1 MNLNIFKSVPELN
14 EALIAYVIEIGN
26 TAIATKGRFDF
37 VLTGGNSPKALYQ
50 QLSTTY
56 KDKID
61 WSKVYFF
68 FGDERNVLPAHKDYN
83 GLMAKENLFN
93 NLQTPESH
101 IFYVDTTLIPEYAA
115 STYKK
120 VIENHFNEEEI
131 VFDLIL
137 LGMGD
142 DAHTASIFP
151 GTDLVHNQEE
161 TVAAVWVEK
170 LNTFRIS
177 LTAPLINKAKNIA
190 FITFGENKAEALK
203 HVIGDEEKNF
213 DHYPA
218 QLIKPMNGNLD
229 WFIDEKAG
237 NKLTFN

>member
-14 EALIAYVIEIGN
+14 KALIAYVIEIAN
-26 TAIATKGRFDF
+26 KSIATKGRFDF
-37 VLTGGNSPKALYQ
+37 VLTGGNSPKELYQ

-68 FGDERNVLPAHKDYN
+68 FGDERTVLPTHKDYN
-83 GLMAKENLFN
+83 GLMAKENLFVY
-93 NLQTPESH
+93 LHTPPNH
-101 IFYVDTTLIPEYAA
+101 IFYIDTTLTPENAA
-115 STYKK
+115 SAYKK
-120 VIENHFNEEEI
+120 ALEEHFQGKPI

-161 TVAAVWVEK
+161 TVAAVWVKK
-170 LNTFRIS
+170 LNTYRVS
-177 LTAPLINKAKNIA
+177 LSAPLINKAKNVA
-190 FITFGENKAEALK
+190 FITFGENKSAALAQVMNK
-203 HVIGDEEKNF
+203 QLKDPNT
-213 DHYPA
+213 YPA
-218 QLIKPMNGNLD
+218 QLINPVDGNLA
-229 WFIDEKAG
+229 WFIDEQAAS
-237 NKLTFN
+237 LL

>member
-1 MNLNIFKSVPELN
+1 MNLNIFKSVKELN
-14 EALIAYVIEIGN
+14 EALIAYVIEIA
-26 TAIATKGRFDF
+26 TKAIADKGRFDF
-37 VLTGGNSPKALYQ
+37 VLTGGNSPKELYQ

-68 FGDERNVLPAHKDYN
+68 FGDERTVLPDHKDYN

-93 NLQTPESH
+93 NLQTPDSH
-101 IFYVDTTLIPEYAA
+101 IFYMDTTLAPKDAA
-115 STYKK
+115 SAYKNAL
-120 VIENHFNEEEI
+120 ITHFNGEEI

-151 GTDLVHNQEE
+151 LTDLVNNQEE

-170 LNTFRIS
+170 LNTNRIS

-190 FITFGENKAEALK
+190 FITFGENKANALK

-213 DHYPA
+213 ELYPA
-218 QLIKPMNGNLD
+218 QLIKPISGNLD
-229 WFIDEKAG
+229 WFVDETAAAHLK
-237 NKLTFN
+237 F

>member
-1 MNLNIFKSVPELN
+1 MNLNIFKSVKDLN
-14 EALIAYVIEIGN
+14 EALIAYVIEIAN
-26 TAIATKGRFDF
+26 KAITTKGVFNF
-37 VLTGGNSPKALYQ
+37 VLTGGNSPKELYQ

-68 FGDERNVLPAHKDYN
+68 FGDERTVLPDHKDYN

-93 NLQTPESH
+93 NLTTLESH
-101 IFYVDTTLIPEYAA
+101 IFYIDTTLVPEDAA
-115 STYKK
+115 RAYKTALDK
-120 VIENHFNEEEI
+120 HFNGEEI
-131 VFDLIL
+131 IFDLIL

-151 GTDLVHNQEE
+151 GTDLVHNYEE

-170 LNTFRIS
+170 LNTYRIS
-177 LTAPLINKAKNIA
+177 LTAPLINKTKNIA
-190 FITFGENKAEALK
+190 FITFGDNKAAALS

-213 DHYPA
+213 ELYPA
-218 QLIKPMNGNLD
+218 QLINPINGKLD
-229 WFIDEKAG
+229 WFVDEKAANG
-237 NKLTFN
+237 LIQ

>member
-1 MNLNIFKSVPELN
+1 MNLNIFKSVKDLN
-14 EALIAYVIEIGN
+14 EALIAYVIEIATN
-26 TAIATKGRFDF
+26 AIESKGRFNF
-37 VLTGGNSPKALYQ
+37 VLTGGNSPKELYQ

-68 FGDERNVLPAHKDYN
+68 FGDERTVLPTHKDYN

-101 IFYVDTTLIPEYAA
+101 IFYMDTTLSPEEAA
-115 STYKK
+115 RQYKAK
-120 VIENHFNEEEI
+120 IDQHFNGEEI
-131 VFDLIL
+131 IFDLIL

-170 LNTFRIS
+170 LNTNRIS
-177 LTAPLINKAKNIA
+177 LTAPLINKAKNVA
-190 FITFGENKAEALK
+190 FITFGENKANALS
-203 HVIGDEEKNF
+203 HVLGEEEKNYEL
-213 DHYPA
+213 YPA
-218 QLIKPMNGNLD
+218 QLIHPTDGNLN
-229 WFIDEKAG
+229 WFVDEAAAK
-237 NKLTFN
+237 NLKD

>member
-1 MNLNIFKSVPELN
+1 MTLNIFKSIKELN
-14 EALIAYVIEIGN
+14 EALIAYVIEIAN
-26 TAIATKGRFDF
+26 NAIATKDRFNF
-37 VLTGGNSPKALYQ
+37 VLTGGNSPKELYQ

-56 KDKID
+56 KGKID

-68 FGDERNVLPAHKDYN
+68 FGDERTVLPDHKDYN

-93 NLQTPESH
+93 NLTTSDSH
-101 IFYVDTTLIPEYAA
+101 IFYMDTTLSPEKAA
-115 STYKK
+115 IDYKAK
-120 VIENHFNEEEI
+120 LDQHFNREQI

-137 LGMGD
+137 LGVGD

-170 LNTFRIS
+170 LNTYRIS

-190 FITFGENKAEALK
+190 FITFGDNKATALS
-203 HVIGDEEKNF
+203 HVIGDEEKNYGL
-213 DHYPA
+213 YPA
-218 QLIKPMNGNLD
+218 QLIKPDNGNLD
-229 WFIDEKAG
+229 WFVDERAADG
-237 NKLTFN
+237 LIQ

>member
-1 MNLNIFKSVPELN
+1 MSLNIFKSVPELN
-14 EALIAYVIEIGN
+14 EALIAYVIEIAN
-26 TAIATKGRFDF
+26 KSIAIKDQFNF
-37 VLTGGNSPKALYQ
+37 VLTGGNSPKELYQ

-68 FGDERNVLPAHKDYN
+68 FGDERTVLPNHKDYN

-93 NLQTPESH
+93 NLQTSENH
-101 IFYVDTTLIPEYAA
+101 IFYMDTTLTPEDAA
-115 STYKK
+115 KAYKVELDK
-120 VIENHFNEEEI
+120 HFNGEEI

-161 TVAAVWVEK
+161 TVEAVWVEK

-190 FITFGENKAEALK
+190 FITFGDNKATALS

-213 DHYPA
+213 DLYPA
-218 QLIKPMNGNLD
+218 QLINPINGNLD
-229 WFIDEKAG
+229 WFVDEKAVVR
-237 NKLTFN
+237 LDT